1 MGIHKGVIGAGLI
14 MVLLCAGVGM
24 VKAEQIGPFNES
36 TAVIKAH
43 RVSCDLYCIH
53 LEPGECVMGMSKK
66 FWDWW
71 TIPEFISLLNKSYNT
86 SFEEFKL
93 NWKNKKN
100 VSGIR
105 YDYVCDVCR
114 LNLSGVPS

>member
-1 MGIHKGVIGAGLI
+1 MDIHKGIIGAVI
-14 MVLLCAGVGM
+14 IISLLSSGVVM
-24 VKAEQIGPFNES
+24 AKAQQIGPFNES
-36 TAVIKAH
+36 TSLIRVH
-43 RVSCDLYCIH
+43 RVAGDVYCLH
-53 LEPGECVMGMSKK
+53 LEPGECITSMSKK

-71 TIPEFISLLNKSYNT
+71 TMPEFISLLNKSYNA

-105 YDYVCDVCR
+105 YDYVCDACR
-114 LNLSGVPS
+114 LNITGASA